1 MGLFDPKFSPPF
13 HSEVGMPSVMP
24 NQSDTD
30 AIRQLPINKVIR
42 ETPQIR
48 TMEAG
53 LDRVKPL
60 RLSSSHS
67 HRPAQFRFEFLSQL
81 LRNRIVALQRLSH
94 ILLNSGM
101 EFDAHCLRRASTRL
115 QKSPS
120 CKG

>member
-1 MGLFDPKFSPPF
+1 MVLPQSFFQHDYALLLLALHPEIRVPAM
-13 HSEVGMPSVMP
+13 MPD
-24 NQSDTD
+24 QGDAD
-30 AIRQLPINKVIR
+30 AIGQFAINKVIR

-81 LRNRIVALQRLSH
+81 LRNRIVAL
-94 ILLNSGM
+94 
-101 EFDAHCLRRASTRL
+101 
-115 QKSPS
+115 
-120 CKG
+120 